1 MGAEGYSEGSDEIN
15 REVDNDQD
23 ESIQVKISIPKPHPF
38 FFHHFSRLSRHE
50 NHLIYHN

>member
-23 ESIQVKISIPKPHPF
+23 ESIQVKISIPEAHF
-38 FFHHFSRLSRHE
+38 FFYHFSRLSRHE
-50 NHLIYHN
+50 NHQIYHN

>member
-38 FFHHFSRLSRHE
+38 FFIISLAYRDTK
-50 NHLIYHN
+50 II